1 MRCEVCGQEIRGEPR
16 RRVIEGAK
24 MVVCGRCT
32 HYGSEDWS
40 PISSN
45 KPRRRNRRSVTR
57 RKSEVE
63 QAEELELVVDYGKI
77 IKTARQN
84 AKMSVEDLARKIQ
97 EKESVIKKLEKEEFN
112 PNPSLAR
119 KLKRVLG
126 IEIMEKVENSSGP
139 ILSRPLGTR
148 TLGDLIRFKE
158 VDEEN

>member
-45 KPRRRNRRSVTR
+45 RPRRRNRRSVVR

-119 KLKRVLG
+119 KLQRVLG